1 MNGSVAT
8 ILSIYFNLNV
18 FVMINA
24 VMKLQK
30 QTFSWWLILVLG
42 SGTYFYMYDTLYLNR
57 DLDFGVSLATN
68 ARDWAVWLVL
78 IPVTIHC
85 SRNLFELGISRQ
97 IMMPLLAVFLGIVLM
112 ATGYQFWIHQGQ
124 NNLIYNLLFCWLPIN
139 IQVVLLVLMSQ
150 WWKGN
155 KHQAILNSKEPKRAE
170 SLQLRCLTL
179 NNQNVRIDVN
189 QIVHIKACGNYLVIH
204 TMSEQYTLRATMKMI
219 EQKLQGCGFIRIH
232 RSHLVNENKIL
243 KANSQYVYMEPA
255 LKLPLGRSYRPAFE
269 AEYSSDS
276 GEKVAL

>member
-1 MNGSVAT
+1 
-8 ILSIYFNLNV
+8 
-18 FVMINA
+18 MINA

-30 QTFSWWLILVLG
+30 QTFSWWLMLVLG
-42 SGTYFYMYDTLYLNR
+42 SGTYFYTYDTLYLNR
-57 DLDFGVSLATN
+57 NLDLGVTLVTN

-85 SRNLFELGISRQ
+85 SRNWFELGFSRQ
-97 IMMPLLAVFLGIVLM
+97 NLMPLLSVFLGIALM

-124 NNLIYNLLFCWLPIN
+124 NNLMYNLLFCWLPIN
-139 IQVVLLVLMSQ
+139 IQVVLLVLLSQ